1 MQIQGRRRRGSAKS
15 LRAILRVPGCKSTGV
30 MGKGIERWHPLPPD
44 NNPGCFEA
52 LAAFSSVSIQ
62 LDENFWNKVFKE
74 FEETEK
80 FLHFGEVME
89 KESTMG
95 KSLYSLEKRFL
106 MSNDLQV
113 FEIDF
118 Y

>member
-62 LDENFWNKVFKE
+62 LDEDFWNKVFKE
-74 FEETEK
+74 FEEI
-80 FLHFGEVME
+80 FAFWRGNGE
-89 KESTMG
+89 
-95 KSLYSLEKRFL
+95 RI
-106 MSNDLQV
+106 NDGEEFILSGE
-113 FEIDF
+113 EIS
-118 Y
+118 YVE

>member
-62 LDENFWNKVFKE
+62 LDEDFWNKVFKQFLIRRDREIFAFWRGNGERINDGEE
-74 FEETEK
+74 FILSGEEISYVE
-80 FLHFGEVME
+80 
-89 KESTMG
+89 
-95 KSLYSLEKRFL
+95 
-106 MSNDLQV
+106 
-113 FEIDF
+113 
-118 Y
+118 